1 MRVAPPEDSDIAR
14 INLKESLQFLAGAAM
29 AGEVWPASGVVYNFY
44 QQQPQHHELV
54 PISA

>member
-29 AGEVWPASGVVYNFY
+29 AGEVCPASGVVYNFY